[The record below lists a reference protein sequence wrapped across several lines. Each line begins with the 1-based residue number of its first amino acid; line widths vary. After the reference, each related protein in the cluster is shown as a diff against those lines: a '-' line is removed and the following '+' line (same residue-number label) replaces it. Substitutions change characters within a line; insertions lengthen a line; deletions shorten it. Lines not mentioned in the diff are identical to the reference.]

1 MRIGSEAWE
10 LGPER
15 ASGVASGG
23 GFLKGFRSGA
33 LVEFFVCDGGLFW
46 WASFVCASDR
56 QRCFLRVA
64 SFVCD
69 GGLFLRGYDFF
80 DDYMLKKS

>member
-15 ASGVASGG
+15 ASGV
-23 GFLKGFRSGA
+23 GFLKGFRSVA

-46 WASFVCASDR
+46 W
-56 QRCFLRVA
+56 A

-80 DDYMLKKS
+80 DDYMLKKSCECGENPR

>member
-1 MRIGSEAWE
+1 MRIGSEARE

-15 ASGVASGG
+15 ASGVAFGVAFGG
-23 GFLKGFRSGA
+23 GFRNGA
-33 LVEFFVCDGGLFW
+33 LVEF
-46 WASFVCASDR
+46 
-56 QRCFLRVA
+56 
-64 SFVCD
+64 FVCD